1 MRRLAILAGTVA
13 SGMATLV
20 AGASSPRP
28 EQDPQPTFRASA
40 DIVAVE
46 ASVRRGKRPVT
57 GLTAAD
63 FKVFDNGVSQEI
75 AAVSYEKLPID
86 VTVVLDVSTSVTGW
100 VLNELR
106 RSVRQLRADLGP
118 RDRLKLL
125 TFNMRIRRLAD
136 FTEPAS
142 IGDAALASLV
152 GSGSSAIFDTVAVAL
167 TTPVPAGRRNL
178 IVLFSDGQDSSS
190 ISDPDV
196 LLDVARRSTPT
207 VAVVLASPAPE
218 VPASV
223 FGRAPAVPIERLYG
237 QIAQETGGVV
247 VSTVVG
253 DDLTSAFR
261 RVLAEF
267 RASYVLYFAPVGV
280 ARAGVHTLDVRVARS
295 GLDVRARRGYVWR

>member
-1 MRRLAILAGTVA
+1 MSRLGILAGAVV
-13 SGMATLV
+13 SGIVTLA
-20 AGASSPRP
+20 AGPSSPRA
-28 EQDPQPTFRASA
+28 EQDPRSTFRASA

-46 ASVRRGKRPVT
+46 ASVRREKRSVT
-57 GLTAAD
+57 GLTAVD
-63 FKVFDNGVSQEI
+63 FEIFDNGVRQEI
-75 AAVSYEKLPID
+75 VAVSYEKLPID
-86 VTVVLDVSTSVTGW
+86 VAVVLDVSTSVTGW

-106 RSVRQLRADLGP
+106 RSVRQLRTDLGS
-118 RDRLKLL
+118 RDRLKLI

-136 FTEPAS
+136 FAEPAS
-142 IGDAALASLV
+142 IGDDALASLV

-167 TTPVPAGRRNL
+167 TTPVPVGRRSL

-190 ISDPDV
+190 ISDPEV

-218 VPASV
+218 LPASV
-223 FGRAPAVPIERLYG
+223 FARSPAVPIERLYR

-247 VSTVVG
+247 VSTAVG

-267 RASYVLYFAPVGV
+267 RASYVLYFAPSGV
-280 ARAGVHTLDVRVARS
+280 ARTGVHTLDVRVARS